1 MNTKRSIDGLHV
13 RESTAPEGMP
23 RDRRRQPPDHYGVG
37 DTNDPY
43 DRILRAARHR
53 FATQGF
59 DGTTVREIALEAEVN
74 LAAIRYY
81 FDSKSGLYFRVLQ
94 HVLGPLGPRILWQS
108 NRGVP
113 PLAQIEGIVRE
124 FFDHVRMNPDMPALM
139 VREMAS
145 GKDVSPPIAA
155 FMKNSLPLLVAMIAK
170 GQQDGSIR
178 AGDPTLLALSTL
190 AQPVYLT
197 LTRRA
202 LTQVLGL
209 DQDDPAV
216 HARTVEHAVT
226 TIRAALEHRSA

>member
-1 MNTKRSIDGLHV
+1 MNNKPSGTRKQRTRTPHAGLA
-13 RESTAPEGMP
+13 RELGRGLSDEP
-23 RDRRRQPPDHYGVG
+23 H
-37 DTNDPY
+37 
-43 DRILRAARHR
+43 DRILRTGRHQ

-59 DGTTVREIALEAEVN
+59 DGTTMRDIAFEAEVN
-74 LAAIRYY
+74 LASIRYY
-81 FDSKSGLYFRVLQ
+81 FESKSGLYFKVLQ
-94 HVLGPLGPRILWQS
+94 NVLGPLGPRILWQS
-108 NRGVP
+108 NRQVT
-113 PLAQIEGIVRE
+113 PLAQIEGVVRE

-145 GKDVSPPIAA
+145 GKDVSAPIAA
-155 FMKNSLPLLVAMIAK
+155 MMRHSLPLLATMITR

-209 DQDDPAV
+209 DQEDPAV

>member
-1 MNTKRSIDGLHV
+1 MNTDHSPGGLGK
-13 RESTAPEGMP
+13 PEAGEGRP
-23 RDRRRQPPDHYGVG
+23 RDRRRDPPKGYGRG
-37 DTNDPY
+37 DTDDPY
-43 DRILRAARHR
+43 DRILRAARR
-53 FATQGF
+53 QFATQGF
-59 DGTTVREIALEAEVN
+59 DGTTMREIAFEAEVN
-74 LAAIRYY
+74 LASIRYY

-94 HVLGPLGPRILWQS
+94 QVLGPLGPRILWQS
-108 NRGVP
+108 NRQVP
-113 PLAQIEGIVRE
+113 PLGQVEGVVRE

-155 FMKNSLPLLVAMIAK
+155 MMKNSLPLLIAMIAN

-178 AGDPTLLALSTL
+178 AGDTTLLALSTL

-209 DQDDPAV
+209 DQEDPAV

-226 TIRAALEHRSA
+226 TIRAALEHRSP

>member
-1 MNTKRSIDGLHV
+1 MRGPVPDGMPE
-13 RESTAPEGMP
+13 RESESDEA
-23 RDRRRQPPDHYGVG
+23 RYRRRPLAEQIGLGH
-37 DTNDPY
+37 TNNPY
-43 DRILRAARHR
+43 DRILRVARHR

-59 DGTTVREIALEAEVN
+59 DGTTVRDIAFEAEVN
-74 LAAIRYY
+74 LASIRYY

-94 HVLGPLGPRILWQS
+94 HVLGPLGPAFLGQS
-108 NRGVP
+108 NRDVP
-113 PLAQIEGIVRE
+113 PLKQIEGVVRE

-155 FMKNSLPLLVAMIAK
+155 MMKNSLPLLVTMITK
-170 GQQDGSIR
+170 GQQDGTIR

>member
-1 MNTKRSIDGLHV
+1 MHPADGDEA
-13 RESTAPEGMP
+13 RP
-23 RDRRRQPPDHYGVG
+23 RDRRRLGTAPYGQG
-37 DTNDPY
+37 YTDNPY
-43 DRILRAARHR
+43 DRILRAARHQ

-59 DGTTVREIALEAEVN
+59 DGTTIRDIAFEADVN

-94 HVLGPLGPRILWQS
+94 HLLGPLGPAILRQS
-108 NRGVP
+108 NRSVP
-113 PLAQIEGIVRE
+113 PLVQIEGVVRA

-145 GKDVSPPIAA
+145 GKDVSPPISNM
-155 FMKNSLPLLVAMIAK
+155 MKNSLPLLIAMISK